1 LPELS
6 PEIGATAIPDH
17 AVTLGFWHADHV
29 TAVFF
34 IRTTVLWGVLFWS
47 AVIVRLAIEAS
58 NAARQPTGEA
68 VVADR
73 GSRRALGRTFL
84 ITGIAGFWLA
94 FHLTKLAMPGPG
106 RVYIVVGVVLMWL
119 GVALRQWAVHTL
131 GRFFTFKLT
140 VQSDQRVVDVGP
152 YRVVRHPSY
161 SGLLLSG
168 LGTAIALGNWLALAL
183 LTVPYV
189 IALAHRI
196 EVEEGLLRSGL
207 GPDYERYAA
216 SRKRLVPG
224 VW

>member
-1 LPELS
+1 M
-6 PEIGATAIPDH
+6 
-17 AVTLGFWHADHV
+17 

-73 GSRRALGRTFL
+73 ASRHALGRTFL
-84 ITGIAGFWLA
+84 ITGIAGFGLA

-183 LTVPYV
+183 LTVPYA

-196 EVEEGLLRSGL
+196 QVEERLLRSGL